1 MYAYATCRKGHCEAL
16 RKQLS
21 ILSPFLPFLNS
32 CKLRGNLEGLLRRYG
47 AHRPPTMS
55 LFYCRSRWSQGGAGE
70 EPTPAFYRWGSLLV
84 MLGWGSVMNSGTKM
98 HVCSWKKNTT
108 MEDKVM
114 RERIQP
120 KPKDHNDINRMIIK
134 ISCTNDVISI
144 IESHPVRE
152 KCSI

>member
-1 MYAYATCRKGHCEAL
+1 
-16 RKQLS
+16 
-21 ILSPFLPFLNS
+21 
-32 CKLRGNLEGLLRRYG
+32 
-47 AHRPPTMS
+47 
-55 LFYCRSRWSQGGAGE
+55 
-70 EPTPAFYRWGSLLV
+70 
-84 MLGWGSVMNSGTKM
+84 MNSGTKM
-98 HVCSWKKNTT
+98 HVCSWKKKNTT

-144 IESHPVRE
+144 IESHLVRE